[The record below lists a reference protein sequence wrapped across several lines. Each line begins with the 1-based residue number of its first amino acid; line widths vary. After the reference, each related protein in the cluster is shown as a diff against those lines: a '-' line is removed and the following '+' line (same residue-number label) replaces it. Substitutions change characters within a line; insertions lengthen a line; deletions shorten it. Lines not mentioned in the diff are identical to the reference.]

1 MCGKA
6 PLCLAHIWKLWFNP
20 NVTCPWEYLQSDT
33 QKAAAPTRCWNRH
46 ICSQTQT
53 HCSCIH
59 PSECTQRRSICKLEG
74 WFLFHFLKEKEQKKK
89 KKEGVGETDRRWLS
103 WADIF
108 WEPVLRLPGAIF
120 KRPTS
125 PHCLV
130 DVGERK
136 GVYACK
142 NIQLTQTHVPLQTAR
157 GHAVHT
163 NTCAEAQAEGSH
175 S

>member
-1 MCGKA
+1 MA
-6 PLCLAHIWKLWFNP
+6 RLLCDRLTLGNHGSILSLPVHGNTFKVTPKKQLLLHVVGTGTDAYRRKHIAHASIP
-20 NVTCPWEYLQSDT
+20 RNVHRGDQFA
-33 QKAAAPTRCWNRH
+33 KF
-46 ICSQTQT
+46 
-53 HCSCIH
+53 
-59 PSECTQRRSICKLEG
+59 KG
-74 WFLFHFLKEKEQKKK
+74 WFLFYFLKEKERKKK

-142 NIQLTQTHVPLQTAR
+142 NIQLTQTHVPLQTAHS
-157 GHAVHT
+157 HAVHT
-163 NTCAEAQAEGSH
+163 NTCADAQAEGSH